1 MGHVFVDFDWD
12 AVCLGFCHYAGI
24 APNDFKPIL
33 EYLSA
38 LGYEKGNVTTEEF
51 VSQLSAKL
59 NKPLTVPEFTR
70 LWNSTFRENPAMAA
84 LLQELRLVRPLYLLS
99 NTNEN
104 HYGYL
109 QSTFNVARHFDEL
122 ILSYE
127 VRSQKPEQRIYQE
140 VFLRSG
146 LPPEEVAFFDDRQEN
161 IQAAKDAGIRHAYQ
175 FTGINELKQDLQLV
189 GISI

>member
-12 AVCLGFCHYAGI
+12 AVCLGFCDYAGI
-24 APNDFKPIL
+24 APDDFKPIL
-33 EYLSA
+33 EYLSQ

-59 NKPLTVPEFTR
+59 KKRLTIPEFTR
-70 LWNSTFRENPAMAA
+70 LWNATFSENTAMAA

-122 ILSYE
+122 ILSYV

-146 LPPEEVAFFDDRQEN
+146 LPPEEVAFFDDRPEN
-161 IQAAKDAGIRHAYQ
+161 IKAAKDAGISHSYQ
-175 FTGINELKQDLQLV
+175 FTGINALKQDLQLA
-189 GISI
+189 GINI